1 MDTSTQV
8 IIVGGGPTGLF
19 LALRLARSGIKT
31 VVLEQEATFSPTPRA
46 LGYFGPSQFAL
57 QHAGIWED
65 VKERGYLLTGLSWRK
80 MTTETSP
87 GHREWGPLIASWDL
101 TKNTPFKEG
110 ECGYGMTILGQD
122 RLRQLLLSKLADY
135 SLAQVYLG
143 HTVLDVSQD
152 EASATVT
159 LTSLD
164 PQGQH
169 RQFTG
174 SYLVGADGAKSTV
187 RKSLGLN
194 LEGTTWPQV
203 LIATDTWVDLPMP
216 EDGFPFAYLVDPV
229 DWALFSPIQQPCK
242 NEPSYYRITV
252 PMTAEESEPDV
263 LERSLE
269 EKLEKL
275 VPGSRPLKCHVVRSQ
290 KYQIHQ
296 RIVPSMISGRC
307 LLVGDAAHLNNV
319 SLLSPC
325 VLSLGT

>member
-1 MDTSTQV
+1 MDPSNQV
-8 IIVGGGPTGLF
+8 IVAGGGPTGLF

-31 VVLEQEATFSPTPRA
+31 VVLEEEAIFSPAARA

-57 QHAGIWED
+57 EHAGIWED
-65 VKERGYLLTGLSWRK
+65 VRDRGYLLTGLSWRK
-80 MTTETSP
+80 MTRETSP

-101 TKNTPFKEG
+101 TKNTPYKEG
-110 ECGYGMTILGQD
+110 ECGYGLTILGQD
-122 RLRQLLLSKLADY
+122 RLRELLLSKLADY
-135 SLAQVYLG
+135 SLAQVHIG
-143 HTVLDVSQD
+143 HKILDVTQD
-152 EASATVT
+152 EDSATVT
-159 LTSLD
+159 VAALD
-164 PQGQH
+164 PEGQH

-187 RKSLGLN
+187 RKSLGMS

-203 LIATDTWVDLPMP
+203 LIATDTWVDLPIP
-216 EDGFPFAYLVDPV
+216 EDGFPFTYLVDPV
-229 DWALFSPIQQPCK
+229 DWALFGPIQKPSTS
-242 NEPSYYRITV
+242 ERSYYRITV
-252 PMTAEESEPDV
+252 PMTVEESEPDV

-275 VPGSRPLKCHVVRSQ
+275 VPGSRPLKCQVVRAQ

-307 LLVGDAAHLNNV
+307 LLVGDAAHLTNV
-319 SLLSPC
+319 SLLRPC